1 LFSFTD
7 MDARHNSDPPLP
19 LTLALS
25 GGGAKCAAQ
34 AGVLAVL
41 EEAALP
47 VGALVGISGG
57 GLVALLYASGH
68 SPQAIRDYIDN
79 MSLLEVWELDP
90 ARKALFGEAKIRARL
105 RQAVGRKT
113 FADLRI
119 PTTVITADMNTGREI
134 HLSSGLVEDA
144 MLATMAIPGLFPTV
158 TWDGMRL
165 GDGGVVNPM
174 PVDVARALGPR
185 VVAVD
190 VLHHYDAEETA
201 HIFEARGPLRYAT
214 EAGRRLG
221 LTDILGA
228 IYQGMRLM
236 SNRMSAYNLQLYPP
250 DVLIRPMVGKVGL
263 FATDLAE
270 FAFEMGQAEARA
282 ALPQLMA
289 LAYPPAPSLFASVR
303 RRLFPAPASPAR
315 SRR

>member
-1 LFSFTD
+1 
-7 MDARHNSDPPLP
+7 LP

-41 EEAALP
+41 EEARLP

-57 GLVALLYASGH
+57 GLVALLYASGL
-68 SPQAIRDYIDN
+68 SPHAIRDYIAKT
-79 MSLLEVWELDP
+79 SLLEVWEFDP
-90 ARKALFGEAKIRARL
+90 ARRALFGEAKIRARL
-105 RQAVGRKT
+105 REAVGSKT

-119 PTTVITADMNTGREI
+119 PATVITADMNTGREI

-174 PVDVARALGPR
+174 PVDVARTLGPR

-190 VLHHYDAEETA
+190 VLHHYDTEETA
-201 HIFEARGPLRYAT
+201 HIFEARGPLRYAV

-221 LTDILGA
+221 LMDILGA
-228 IYQGMRLM
+228 VYQSTRLM
-236 SNRMSAYNLQLYPP
+236 SNRMVAYNLQLNPP
-250 DVLIRPMVGKVGL
+250 DVLIQPAVGKVGL
-263 FATDLAE
+263 FANDLAE
-270 FAFEMGQAEARA
+270 FAFEMGQAAAHAAR
-282 ALPQLMA
+282 PQLQA
-289 LAYPPAPSLFASVR
+289 LAYPPAPSFVESFR
-303 RRLFPAPASPAR
+303 RRLFPAPTSPTHSQR
-315 SRR
+315 

>member
-1 LFSFTD
+1 MKPGS
-7 MDARHNSDPPLP
+7 SYQPLP

-41 EEAALP
+41 EEARLP

-57 GLVALLYASGH
+57 GLVALLYASGL
-68 SPQAIRDYIDN
+68 SPHAIRDYIAKT
-79 MSLLEVWELDP
+79 SLLEVWEFDP
-90 ARKALFGEAKIRARL
+90 ARRALFGEAKIRARL
-105 RQAVGRKT
+105 REAVGSKT

-119 PTTVITADMNTGREI
+119 PTTVITADMNTGREV

-158 TWDGMRL
+158 MWDGMRL

-174 PVDVARALGPR
+174 PVDVARTLGPR

-190 VLHHYDAEETA
+190 VLHHYDTEEPA
-201 HIFEARGPLRYAT
+201 HIFEGRGPLRYAT

-221 LTDILGA
+221 LADILEA
-228 IYQGMRLM
+228 IYLGMRLM
-236 SNRMSAYNLQLYPP
+236 SNRMVESNLQLCPP
-250 DVLIRPMVGKVGL
+250 DVLIQPAVGKVGL
-263 FATDLAE
+263 FASDLAGY
-270 FAFEMGQAEARA
+270 AFDMGQAAARL
-282 ALPQLMA
+282 ALPQLEA
-289 LAYPPAPSLFASVR
+289 LAHPPAPSFLDSVR
-303 RRLFPAPASPAR
+303 RRLMPAPTSPPRAQR
-315 SRR
+315 

>member
-1 LFSFTD
+1 
-7 MDARHNSDPPLP
+7 MKPNPGNSSSLLP

-34 AGVLAVL
+34 AGVLAVI

-68 SPQAIRDYIDN
+68 SPQAIRDYIAN
-79 MSLLEVWELDP
+79 TSLLEVWELDP

-113 FADLRI
+113 FDDLRI
-119 PTTVITADMNTGREI
+119 PTTVITTDVNTGREI
-134 HLSSGLVEDA
+134 HLSSGLLEDA

-158 TWDGMRL
+158 KWDRML
-165 GDGGVVNPM
+165 LCDGGLVNPM
-174 PVDVARALGPR
+174 PVDVARAMGPR

-190 VLHHYDAEETA
+190 VLRHYSPEEPA

-221 LTDILGA
+221 LADILGA
-228 IYQGMRLM
+228 VYQGMRLM
-236 SNRMSAYNLQLYPP
+236 GNRMVAYNLQLHPP
-250 DVLIRPMVGKVGL
+250 DVLIQPEVGKVGL
-263 FATDLAE
+263 FATDLAGY
-270 FAFEMGQAEARA
+270 AFEMGEAAARM
-282 ALPQLMA
+282 ALPQLEA
-289 LAYPPAPSLFASVR
+289 LAHPPAPSFFDSVR
-303 RRLFPAPASPAR
+303 WRLFPAPASPAR

>member
-1 LFSFTD
+1 MKPGSSFQ
-7 MDARHNSDPPLP
+7 PLP

-41 EEAALP
+41 EEARLP

-57 GLVALLYASGH
+57 GLVALLYAAGH
-68 SPQAIRDYIDN
+68 SPQAVRDY
-79 MSLLEVWELDP
+79 MARTSLLEVWEFDP
-90 ARKALFGEAKIRARL
+90 TRKALFGAAKIRARL
-105 RQAVGRKT
+105 REAVGRKT

-158 TWDGMRL
+158 IWDGMRL

-174 PVDVARALGPR
+174 PVDVARSLGPR

-190 VLHHYDAEETA
+190 VLHHYDAEEIA
-201 HIFEARGPLRYAT
+201 HIFEARGPLRYAV

-221 LTDILGA
+221 LMDILGA
-228 IYQGMRLM
+228 VYQSTRLM
-236 SNRMSAYNLQLYPP
+236 GNRMVAYNLQLNPP
-250 DVLIRPMVGKVGL
+250 DLVIQPAVGKVGL
-263 FATDLAE
+263 FANDLAE
-270 FAFEMGQAEARA
+270 FAFGIGQAAARA
-282 ALPQLMA
+282 ALPQLQA
-289 LAYPPAPSLFASVR
+289 LAYPPAPSFVESFR
-303 RRLFPAPASPAR
+303 RRLFPAPASPPR
-315 SRR
+315 SQR

>member
-1 LFSFTD
+1 MKPNSSFQ
-7 MDARHNSDPPLP
+7 PLS

-41 EEAALP
+41 EEARLP

-57 GLVALLYASGH
+57 GLVALLYASGL
-68 SPQAIRDYIDN
+68 SPHAIRDYIAKT
-79 MSLLEVWELDP
+79 SLLEVWEFDP

-105 RQAVGRKT
+105 REAVGRKT
-113 FADLRI
+113 FADLHI
-119 PTTVITADMNTGREI
+119 PATVITADMNTGREI

-174 PVDVARALGPR
+174 PVDVARTLGPR

-190 VLHHYDAEETA
+190 VLHHYDTEETA
-201 HIFEARGPLRYAT
+201 HIFEARGPLRYAV

-221 LTDILGA
+221 LMDILGA
-228 IYQGMRLM
+228 VYQSTRLM
-236 SNRMSAYNLQLYPP
+236 SNRMVAYNLQLNPP
-250 DVLIRPMVGKVGL
+250 DVLIQPAVGKVGL
-263 FATDLAE
+263 FANDLAE
-270 FAFEMGQAEARA
+270 FAFEMGQAAAHA
-282 ALPQLMA
+282 ALPQLQA
-289 LAYPPAPSLFASVR
+289 LAYPPAPSFVESFR
-303 RRLFPAPASPAR
+303 RRLFPAPASPPRAQR
-315 SRR
+315 

>member
-1 LFSFTD
+1 MKPGS
-7 MDARHNSDPPLP
+7 SSQPLP

-41 EEAALP
+41 EEARLP

-57 GLVALLYASGH
+57 GLVALLYAAGH
-68 SPQAIRDYIDN
+68 APQVIRDYLAQT
-79 MSLLEVWELDP
+79 SLLEVWEFDP
-90 ARKALFGEAKIRARL
+90 TRKALFGEAKIRARL
-105 RQAVGRKT
+105 REAVGRKT

-119 PTTVITADMNTGREI
+119 PTTVITVDMNTGREI

-144 MLATMAIPGLFPTV
+144 MLATMAVPGLFPMV

-174 PVDVARALGPR
+174 PVDVARTLGPR

-190 VLHHYDAEETA
+190 VLHHYDVEEIA
-201 HIFEARGPLRYAT
+201 HVFEARGPLRYAV

-221 LTDILGA
+221 LMDILGA
-228 IYQGMRLM
+228 VYQGTRLM
-236 SNRMSAYNLQLYPP
+236 GNRMVAYNLQLNPP
-250 DVLIRPMVGKVGL
+250 DLLIQPAVGKVGL
-263 FATDLAE
+263 FANDLAE
-270 FAFEMGQAEARA
+270 FAFGIGQAAAQA
-282 ALPQLMA
+282 ALPQLQA
-289 LAYPPAPSLFASVR
+289 LAYPPAPSFVESFR
-303 RRLFPAPASPAR
+303 RRLFPAPASPPR
-315 SRR
+315 SQR